1 MRRKLALIVSVTCFM
16 AASSDVIARGPTL
29 FNRTRSVG
37 FPSTVCVTPQAR
49 MGYRSYG
56 IGTGPFGT
64 NSSAAGVVRY
74 QSVPSQNVVRQYNN
88 VAPNTTYAPRYRAAT
103 RPTAIPR
110 SR

>member
-37 FPSTVCVTPQAR
+37 FPSSNVCVTPQAR

-64 NSSAAGVVRY
+64 NSGVVRY
-74 QSVPSQNVVRQYNN
+74 QSVPAQNVVRQYNN
-88 VAPNTTYAPRYRAAT
+88 VAPNTVYTPSYRTAT
-103 RPTAIPR
+103 RPMAIPR